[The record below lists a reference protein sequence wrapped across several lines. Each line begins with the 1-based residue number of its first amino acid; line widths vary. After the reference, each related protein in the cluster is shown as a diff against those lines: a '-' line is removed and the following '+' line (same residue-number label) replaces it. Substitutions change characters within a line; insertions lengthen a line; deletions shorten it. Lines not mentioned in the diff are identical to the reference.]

1 MFRKSVRERSWQRG
15 KGTQQLTL
23 GGWGKRVDEHTAD
36 LGPDVRTPPRH
47 PHKEQ
52 PEEREVSDA
61 HSAQGTEIKGF
72 KFAKEELLIGFRAD
86 AGLVTSLSVSP
97 CGVKLF
103 SQKSPSLII
112 SKKGWEH
119 IQSQRKYYFSQN
131 THTCTH
137 ACTHTDEMRERK
149 PIFLVGCIRTGRWS
163 PHSSFRTERGR
174 MWRTWTHHLPLRY
187 ASSTVC
193 QMHRRREVLFL
204 VLHHFVY
211 LRSIFYAILKT
222 IIIKLEYSPFKTD
235 ILREGRQI
243 KNDWLWHL
251 KLIQKQ
257 KIGPKY

>member
-36 LGPDVRTPPRH
+36 PGPDVRTPPRH
-47 PHKEQ
+47 PHEEQ

-149 PIFLVGCIRTGRWS
+149 PIFLVGCIRTREMTFLGEEITAKAHRKS
-163 PHSSFRTERGR
+163 I
-174 MWRTWTHHLPLRY
+174 L
-187 ASSTVC
+187 VC
-193 QMHRRREVLFL
+193 
-204 VLHHFVY
+204 
-211 LRSIFYAILKT
+211 
-222 IIIKLEYSPFKTD
+222 FKQSKKVQWAGSQKRK
-235 ILREGRQI
+235 IWLI
-243 KNDWLWHL
+243 KNWKKCPSSLMI
-251 KLIQKQ
+251 K
-257 KIGPKY
+257 

>member
-47 PHKEQ
+47 PHEEQ

-119 IQSQRKYYFSQN
+119 IQSQRKYYFSQ
-131 THTCTH
+131 THTH
-137 ACTHTDEMRERK
+137 ARMHAHTQMRWERENQSSSLGALGLEDGHL
-149 PIFLVGCIRTGRWS
+149 ILHSEQSVGGCGGPGHTICPCDMRPLPFARCIGAEKCCFSS
-163 PHSSFRTERGR
+163 P
-174 MWRTWTHHLPLRY
+174 
-187 ASSTVC
+187 
-193 QMHRRREVLFL
+193 
-204 VLHHFVY
+204 
-211 LRSIFYAILKT
+211 
-222 IIIKLEYSPFKTD
+222 SPFC
-235 ILREGRQI
+235 L
-243 KNDWLWHL
+243 L
-251 KLIQKQ
+251 KINFLSNFKVHNNKAWIFSL
-257 KIGPKY
+257 